1 MSIIT
6 ESTPTPKPKQIRMR
20 KPLNYLL
27 KKFGYEIVKISKFP
41 DLLKQRYETTS
52 DFTFIQIGAN
62 DGIRFDNL
70 YTFVTERKCRGV
82 VVEPLPDFFERLA
95 LNYKDCPNIT
105 PIRAAI
111 HPSQRK
117 CKLYRVD
124 PKRLRELPPWAAGIA
139 SLDPEHHKRSRTPN
153 EFIIEEEVDALPL
166 MELIENSGF
175 TKLDLL
181 QTDTEGFDAE
191 IINMIDFDRI
201 VPAII
206 KYEHSTLSAGDK
218 SSTEE
223 LLRGRGYRLI
233 YEKSDAIAVR

>member
-1 MSIIT
+1 
-6 ESTPTPKPKQIRMR
+6 MR
-20 KPLNYLL
+20 KPLNSLL
-27 KKFGYEIVKISKFP
+27 KKFGYEIVKISRFA
-41 DLLKQRYETTS
+41 DLLDQRYQAAP
-52 DFTFIQIGAN
+52 DFTFVQIGAN

-70 YTFVTERKCRGV
+70 YAFVTEHQCRGV

-95 LNYKDCPNIT
+95 LNYKDCPRIK
-105 PIRAAI
+105 PIRAAV

-124 PKRLRELPPWAAGIA
+124 PKRLHELPPWAAGIA
-139 SLDPEHHKRSRTPN
+139 SFDPNHHRRSRTPD

-166 MELIENSGF
+166 MELIENCGF

-191 IINMIDFDRI
+191 VIKMIDFDRI
-201 VPAII
+201 VPALI
-206 KYEHSTLSAGDK
+206 KYEHSTLSESDK
-218 SSTEE
+218 ASTEK